1 MHLQFLEIILL
12 SLVLIIDSFTIA
24 VSFGLVETKATFI
37 KNMNVIGLTCAIGQ
51 VLFITVG
58 WWLGSFIAQ
67 FIVGIGPWLGFS
79 LLTLLS
85 IYLVFDAYKK
95 RNKSAASLCRVL
107 SLKIILFLVFCTSF
121 DVLSVGLTLGLLQ
134 ESIVIL
140 LIVLWVFTYFS
151 AYIGG
156 YTGFKVGEKI
166 GIYKGQIFGAALL
179 FLLGLSLL
187 LQNI

>member
-1 MHLQFLEIILL
+1 
-12 SLVLIIDSFTIA
+12 
-24 VSFGLVETKATFI
+24 
-37 KNMNVIGLTCAIGQ
+37 MNVIGLTCAIGQ

-85 IYLVFDAYKK
+85 IYLAFDAYKK
-95 RNKSAASLCRVL
+95 RNKSALLYRAL
-107 SLKIILFLVFCTSF
+107 SLKIILFLVFATSF

-134 ESIVIL
+134 ESILIL
-140 LIVLWVFTYFS
+140 IIVLWVFTYFS

-156 YTGFKVGEKI
+156 YTGLKVGEKI
-166 GIYKGQIFGAALL
+166 GTYKGQIFGAALL
-179 FLLGLSLL
+179 FMLGLNLL